1 MENKIKLFIFYP
13 EPKPILDQ
21 PIPKQHL
28 LLLNQKQHTT
38 LCSVLNKLTQLKK
51 VMRNSISNSLRLEI
65 VDVYYHSSI
74 SKLDICKK
82 YGISRTTLFRILRTF
97 GPVNI
102 NRSMNKKTLPSS
114 ALSLSE
120 MEEELLRLRLRVKEL
135 EGELYDAQMAR
146 DAYDCMIDLA
156 EKRYHIRVRKNSDA
170 K

>member
-1 MENKIKLFIFYP
+1 
-13 EPKPILDQ
+13 
-21 PIPKQHL
+21 
-28 LLLNQKQHTT
+28 
-38 LCSVLNKLTQLKK
+38 
-51 VMRNSISNSLRLEI
+51 MRNSISNSLRLEI

-146 DAYDCMIDLA
+146 DAYDRMIDLA

>member
-1 MENKIKLFIFYP
+1 
-13 EPKPILDQ
+13 
-21 PIPKQHL
+21 
-28 LLLNQKQHTT
+28 
-38 LCSVLNKLTQLKK
+38 
-51 VMRNSISNSLRLEI
+51 MRNSISNSLRMEI

-74 SKLDICKK
+74 SKSDICKK

-102 NRSMNKKTLPSS
+102 NQSMNKDTLSS
-114 ALSLSE
+114 SCLNDI
-120 MEEELLRLRLRVKEL
+120 EEELLRLRLRIKEL

-156 EKRYHIRVRKNSDA
+156 EQRYHIRVRKNSDA